1 MGESEAATHLGDLYF
16 YGHGVDTDYEQSYYW
31 FSKAAQSNNAYAQ
44 YSIAFMYIKGQFVEK
59 DDTRLK
65 DGQNI
70 SVMTTYTARE
80 GESDLIALRMSQ
92 HQLEQNIGAVQPGTL
107 GDFCWLDLNGNGL
120 QDAGELGLGDMRIEL
135 WRNDQLVAETTTDA
149 YGYYTFENLYP
160 GVYTLKPIYP
170 AEVVPTRM
178 RTDIPLIASILGE
191 NGESN
196 PVQVTSAST
205 TYTADLGFVLVDDDV
220 LPANYGIGEKQDW
233 TKK

>member
-1 MGESEAATHLGDLYF
+1 
-16 YGHGVDTDYEQSYYW
+16 
-31 FSKAAQSNNAYAQ
+31 
-44 YSIAFMYIKGQFVEK
+44 
-59 DDTRLK
+59 
-65 DGQNI
+65 
-70 SVMTTYTARE
+70 MTTYTARE

-135 WRNDQLVAETTTDA
+135 WRNNQLVAETTTDA